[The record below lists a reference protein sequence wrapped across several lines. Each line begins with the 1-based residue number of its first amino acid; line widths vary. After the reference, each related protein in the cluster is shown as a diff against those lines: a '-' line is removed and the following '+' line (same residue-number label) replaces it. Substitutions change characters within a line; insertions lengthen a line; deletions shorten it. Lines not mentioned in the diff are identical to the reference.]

1 MQRVVERAFLEG
13 ESMCCPINDPE
24 DIYAETIGAIATPMG
39 TGGIAI
45 CRLSGKESLDIC
57 DQMVRLRSGKRV
69 KHMPTWSMGLG
80 DILDP
85 VTGVVLDEGIVL
97 VMKGP
102 RSYTGEDVVEMQCH
116 GGMLVAQKVLSV
128 AYHLGAKPAEPG
140 EFTKRAFLNGRI
152 TLDEA
157 EAVLDVVTS
166 ASEASLYHAG
176 RRLKGEFGALVET
189 WESLLVDV
197 LALLEGPIDFPES
210 IDLEGERE
218 RARGILEGL
227 AEEVGGT
234 LDRAPLG
241 LALSGGVDVCLVGR
255 PNVGKS
261 SLFNALLSRDRAI
274 VTDVPG
280 TTRDV
285 ISERTEW
292 YGLPIVLLDTAGLR
306 PTQEVVE
313 AMGVERAK
321 SAAQEANVVLYILDD
336 TEEVSD
342 EDLAWIDSWT
352 DRFCIAVVTKADL
365 GQNKIDIR
373 LLEEKLGS
381 RWVKV
386 SSVTKEGIEDLKE
399 MVQGIFTS
407 LADPEAIL
415 PGSARQVDCLRR
427 AYGHVNEALEYMA
440 EGWTDDVI
448 VLCVEQG
455 AEALME
461 LTGKKVSDATLDRI
475 FSQFCVGK

>member
-1 MQRVVERAFLEG
+1 
-13 ESMCCPINDPE
+13 MCNPIEDPQ
-24 DIYAETIGAIATPMG
+24 DIYAETIAAVATPMG

-45 CRLSGKESLDIC
+45 CRISGGKSLDIC

-69 KHMPTWSMGLG
+69 NRMRKWFMGLG
-80 DILDP
+80 DIVEP
-85 VTGVVLDEGIVL
+85 KTGLVVDEAIVL
-97 VMKGP
+97 VMKAP
-102 RSYTGEDVVEMQCH
+102 RSYTGEDVVEIQCH
-116 GGMLVAQKVLSV
+116 GGMLVAQKVLSI
-128 AYHLGAKPAEPG
+128 AYQLGARPAEPG

-166 ASEASLYHAG
+166 ASEASLYQAG

-189 WESLLVDV
+189 WENSLVDA

-210 IDLEGERE
+210 IDSEGERE
-218 RARGILEGL
+218 RVKTILNRAAQEMD
-227 AEEVGGT
+227 AT
-234 LDRAPLG
+234 LNKAPLG
-241 LALSGGVDVCLVGR
+241 LALSGGLDVCLVGR

-274 VTDVPG
+274 VTDMPG

-292 YGLPIVLLDTAGLR
+292 YGLPVVLLDTAGLR
-306 PTQEVVE
+306 PTEEVVE

-321 SAAQEANVVLYILDD
+321 SAAQEANVILYILDD
-336 TEEVSD
+336 TEEILD
-342 EDLAWIDSWT
+342 EDLAWLESWK

-365 GQNKIDIR
+365 GHHRIDTG
-373 LLEEKLGS
+373 LLEKKVGS

-386 SSVTKEGIEDLKE
+386 SSVTGEGIEDLKM
-399 MVQGIFTS
+399 MVQGMFTS

-427 AYGHVNEALEYMA
+427 SYESVKEALKYMD

-448 VLCVEQG
+448 VLCVEE
-455 AEALME
+455 ATDALME
-461 LTGKKVSDATLDRI
+461 LTGKKVNEATLDRI
-475 FSQFCVGK
+475 FAQFCVGK